1 MRIPIPMYALGA
13 AAAMALLAGC
23 SGATSTVAPA
33 VGAMSRSSTH
43 NYQGNRVPMLAAP
56 SFQSLMHPGK
66 PGAMHAFMSR
76 DAAGITPTVYVS
88 QFNTSSIQ
96 VYRQGGTNQN
106 PIGTITNGLVNPQNM
121 FVTSNNDIYVANTG
135 ANNILVFHKGAT
147 AAYKTLDDSGQYPVD
162 VTVDSGG
169 TVYASNIFDTN
180 FGPGSVSVYAPG
192 SLTVTSTLA
201 VPNNAKVLFCALD
214 KFHNLYVN
222 YIDINSGVG
231 AMVKFKHGQGS
242 AQLTNVV
249 TNFPGG
255 MEFDQLGRLAAADQI
270 AANVSAYRLPSGT
283 PVFTVASTGDS
294 LGVSFS
300 KTRSYLFVGDAVNGN
315 VYQYVW
321 KNGSL
326 VDTISAGLGSSSPPF
341 GVAADPGAPL

>member
-1 MRIPIPMYALGA
+1 MRIPTPLYALGA
-13 AAAMALLAGC
+13 AAAMTFLAGC
-23 SGATSTVAPA
+23 SGGTSSVAP
-33 VGAMSRSSTH
+33 VGGASNLSH
-43 NYQGNRVPMLAAP
+43 ARVLNVAHVPSLGAP
-56 SFQSLMHPGK
+56 SFQNLVHPSQPGSMHS
-66 PGAMHAFMSR
+66 FMSP
-76 DAAGITPTVYVS
+76 DAAGITPTLYVS
-88 QFNTSSIQ
+88 QFYTNDIQ
-96 VYRQGGTNQN
+96 VYKQGGTNQS
-106 PIGTITNGLVNPQNM
+106 PIGTITNGVINPQGM
-121 FVTSNNDIYVANTG
+121 FVTPNNWIYVANTG
-135 ANNILVFHKGAT
+135 GNNVLVFDKGGTT
-147 AAYKTLDDSGQYPVD
+147 AIQTLNDPNQYPVD
-162 VTVDSGG
+162 VAVDTDG
-169 TVYASNIFDTN
+169 TVYASNIFATD
-180 FGPGSVSVYAPG
+180 GSPGSVTVWAPG
-192 SLTVTSTLA
+192 NTNPTGSLA

-231 AMVKFKHGQGS
+231 AMVKFKHGQGN

-300 KTRSYLFVGDAVNGN
+300 KTRSYLYVSDAVNGN
-315 VYQYVW
+315 VYKYVW

-326 VDTISAGLGSSSPPF
+326 VDTISTGLGSSSPPF

>member
-121 FVTSNNDIYVANTG
+121 FVTPNNDIYVANTG

-231 AMVKFKHGQGS
+231 AMVKFKKGKGA
-242 AQLTNVV
+242 AQLTNVA

-255 MEFDQLGRLAAADQI
+255 MEFDQLGRLAALDQI
-270 AANVSAYRLPSGT
+270 TATIGAYRLPGGT
-283 PVFTVASTGDS
+283 PVFSIISTGDT
-294 LGVSFS
+294 VSMKFT
-300 KTRSYLFVGDAVNGN
+300 KTRSFVYVSDGVAGA
-315 VYQYVW
+315 VYQYDY
-321 KNGSL
+321 KNGTQ
-326 VDTISAGLGSSSPPF
+326 VDTISASLGASAGAS
-341 GVAADPGAPL
+341 GVAADPGAPI